1 MSGSLSPRAIRE
13 QLKHPVIDCDGHWL
27 ESHAMLAEYI
37 RDIGGSGL
45 ADKYI
50 KSRET
55 DVNPKW
61 YQASNE
67 ERMKQRMRRRAWWHF
82 PADVKQQAIF
92 RLPKYFNENMDEM
105 GIDFAI
111 VYPTAGLS
119 LEGIRDVELRNAAVR
134 AYNQMAMDLY
144 KPYAAR
150 MTPVAVIPRRTPA
163 EAVTELNHAVR
174 NLGFKA
180 VMISGTIQRRTPGNE
195 RYIDTLGLDNAENY
209 DPLWQACV
217 DLKVAATSHAGALS
231 WGDHASVTNYCF
243 NHIGHFAQGNAA
255 FAKAVFLGGVTRRF
269 PTLNFGFLEGGTA
282 WARSLYC
289 DLLGH
294 YEKRSYEAAVKFLKP
309 TDLDLGELRGYI
321 GRYGLD
327 RMKKLTDQII
337 AAIDGGERGTL
348 KDQTE
353 RERMHVDDFGA
364 SGVKSKKDLAAK
376 FTSNF
381 YFGCEADDPMT
392 TVAFDRRLGLPLNA
406 VFSSDITHW
415 DVPDVLEVVPEAYEM
430 VEHGMLTEDDFR
442 HFAFANAVRLH
453 GGMNPDFFKGT
464 VVEAAAA
471 AELSSSTKVAA

>member
-1 MSGSLSPRAIRE
+1 MSGHSPQAIRKL
-13 QLKHPVIDCDGHWL
+13 LKHPIVDCDGHWL
-27 ESHAMLAEYI
+27 ESSALIADYI
-37 RDIGGSGL
+37 REL
-45 ADKYI
+45 AGPELAAKYL
-50 KSRET
+50 KTRDM
-55 DVNPKW
+55 DVAPKW
-61 YQASNE
+61 HSVSDE
-67 ERMKQRMRRRAWWHF
+67 ERLRLRYRRQVWWLF
-82 PADVKQQAIF
+82 PAKAKEQATF
-92 RLPKYFNENMDEM
+92 RLPGLFYERMDEM
-105 GIDFAI
+105 GLDFSI
-111 VYPTAGLS
+111 MYPTLGLL
-119 LEGIRDVELRNAAVR
+119 LEGIRDDELRGAAIR
-134 AYNQMAMDLY
+134 AYNTMTADLFR
-144 KPYAAR
+144 PYADR

-163 EAVTELNHAVR
+163 EAVTELNHVVR

-180 VMISGTIQRRTPGNE
+180 VMISGTIQRRTPSNE
-195 RYIDTLGLDNAENY
+195 RYIDTLGLDNAESY

-321 GRYGLD
+321 DRYGLD
-327 RMKKLTDQII
+327 RMKKLTDEII

-430 VEHGMLTEDDFR
+430 LEHGMLTEDDFR
-442 HFAFANAVRLH
+442 HFVFSNAVRLH

-471 AELSSSTKVAA
+471 AELSSSTKAAA